1 MNTSIQNRQ
10 SRISQIVK
18 HFDFQ
23 TVSQVV
29 EALNQQYQF
38 DKQEGETLT
47 DAIVRNSVA
56 LIERACD
63 EYEQMNTDKMYVH
76 QVGNLQVTIQSRSK
90 TEHKV
95 SLSYVVDTMETY
107 NS

>member
-1 MNTSIQNRQ
+1 MNTTISNRQ
-10 SRISQIVK
+10 SRISQIVEE
-18 HFDFQ
+18 FDYQ
-23 TVSQVV
+23 TVTKVV

-38 DKQEGETLT
+38 EKQEGETLT

-63 EYEQMNTDKMYVH
+63 EYEQMNTEQMYVH